1 MVLWDFA
8 CLWGIQAWA
17 CHPNVCFLFG
27 QHFDMPHDI
36 AASEDGTVYVGDA
49 HTNTVWKFI
58 TTESMVLAILWCI
71 FSPQFYCLKNMW
83 GKKAFLS
90 LFIDEREIKV

>member
-1 MVLWDFA
+1 MVSLPVYGEFN
-8 CLWGIQAWA
+8 L
-17 CHPNVCFLFG
+17 CFLFG

-58 TTESMVLAILWCI
+58 TTESMVFKYYGAY
-71 FSPQFYCLKNMW
+71 FP
-83 GKKAFLS
+83 LS
-90 LFIDEREIKV
+90 FIA